1 MDEKKKKR
9 VEKETGLE
17 DGKDGVIEG
26 LEQEEKDGGIGRK
39 TGWMEGWIRKKR
51 VDGRKQRRDQEKEV
65 MQEAQREKEGWV
77 EI

>member
-1 MDEKKKKR
+1 MKKK
-9 VEKETGLE
+9 EACG
-17 DGKDGVIEG
+17 EG
-26 LEQEEKDGGIGRK
+26 DRMGRWERWSDRGIGARRK
-39 TGWMEGWIRKKR
+39 RWRDRKEKRGWMEGWIRKKR